1 MTGGWRLEVPL
12 KKMIIEIIC
21 RLLGVYV
28 QTFENL
34 DNWHRQDVI
43 RGRLEEERRT
53 SEGEASDYRLRDC
66 EVRAEYGARR
76 GREVESAGTKLTKC
90 IMWLPLP
97 ESTNF

>member
-1 MTGGWRLEVPL
+1 MSSKDFLEFTYRLSRIS
-12 KKMIIEIIC
+12 IIGI
-21 RLLGVYV
+21 VK
-28 QTFENL
+28 T
-34 DNWHRQDVI
+34 QDVI